1 MNIKYDKPRLAKL
14 IDGIKHQGIGGRY
27 IVLERE
33 GTIDTAKELVV
44 LAVVKGVVER
54 RGAWYFY
61 NGVQV
66 AQGQDNLIQ
75 KLREDREMF
84 LEIVGKL

>member
-1 MNIKYDKPRLAKL
+1 MLPK
-14 IDGIKHQGIGGRY
+14 
-27 IVLERE
+27 

>member
-1 MNIKYDKPRLAKL
+1 MLPK
-14 IDGIKHQGIGGRY
+14 
-27 IVLERE
+27 

-54 RGAWYFY
+54 RGAWFYF
-61 NGVQV
+61 NGENI